1 MLGKIE
7 GRRRREQGRTR
18 WLDGITD
25 SMDMS
30 LNKLRELVGHGS
42 LVCWSPWGLKESDM
56 TEQLNWT
63 EIKDISLLI
72 CCMCMLS
79 HSVVQLF
86 ANLWTISHRSGS
98 YIHRILQARILELV
112 AIPFC
117 RGSFRPRDWTW
128 VSYIAGRFFT
138 VWATTV
144 VRKSEKDDRYIW
156 EFLVSAILQS

>member
-1 MLGKIE
+1 MSEICFKVICGKGGKKRSISE
-7 GRRRREQGRTR
+7 MKIDYQ
-18 WLDGITD
+18 
-25 SMDMS
+25 
-30 LNKLRELVGHGS
+30 LRLAYSHS
-42 LVCWSPWGLKESDM
+42 SYYSFYLWNAWKFL
-56 TEQLNWT
+56 
-63 EIKDISLLI
+63 
-72 CCMCMLS
+72 CMCVLIIQS
-79 HSVVQLF
+79 CPTLWDCRLPGSSV
-86 ANLWTISHRSGS
+86 HG
-98 YIHRILQARILELV
+98 ILQARILELV